1 MSTLSDV
8 AELFWS
14 GFEILAPFLG
24 VTLAGA
30 GVALVNELKRKG
42 YQATYLEALVRATG
56 AGVAAAHAQKLDP
69 FTGEGKRLVLA
80 VGSEYLADTVGDAAN
95 AFGLGSDT
103 PLAGLG
109 KTVDG
114 LGRLGWGWGARR
126 RLRLCSIFSGGL
138 DVAIDLGL
146 HVSREL
152 VGKAVQQIEQLGLP
166 GVVRVPAGQIVLD
179 H

>member
-95 AFGLGSDT
+95 AFGLS
-103 PLAGLG
+103 
-109 KTVDG
+109 
-114 LGRLGWGWGARR
+114 
-126 RLRLCSIFSGGL
+126 L
-138 DVAIDLGL
+138 DDHAT
-146 HVSREL
+146 R
-152 VGKAVQQIEQLGLP
+152 IEAQLG
-166 GVVRVPAGQIVLD
+166 VVQAQAEAVAQASVVKAATLSIAPAVLAANGR
-179 H
+179 